1 MMIKLAQQLSDECTP
16 LLISS
21 SLRPTRELDV
31 DVLEG
36 VAKAR
41 YTLALT
47 AEYMYKSTVENTEL
61 WNDRQIK
68 MELETLFETASRLCY
83 KSLSPAPRLF
93 LLKQLARRFGV
104 ETIHVLCG
112 RKELEWIVPPESRN
126 KQVENLGFCLTF
138 IPRFRVGE
146 VVFAHYTTWSVT

>member
-1 MMIKLAQQLSDECTP
+1 MIKLAQQLSDECTP
-16 LLISS
+16 MLISS
-21 SLRPTRELDV
+21 SPRRRPTRELDV

-47 AEYMYKSTVENTEL
+47 AEFMYKSTVENTEP

-68 MELETLFETASRLCY
+68 MKLETLFETVRRLCY
-83 KSLSPAPRLF
+83 ESLSPAPRLF

-112 RKELEWIVPPESRN
+112 RKELQWIVPPESRN
-126 KQVENLGFCLTF
+126 KQVQNISKINHF
-138 IPRFRVGE
+138 IVQLK
-146 VVFAHYTTWSVT
+146 YLSVTVDLNSTL

>member
-1 MMIKLAQQLSDECTP
+1 MIKLAQQLCDDCTP
-16 LLISS
+16 LLTSS
-21 SLRPTRELDV
+21 ALRLSREIDV

-68 MELETLFETASRLCY
+68 ME
-83 KSLSPAPRLF
+83 
-93 LLKQLARRFGV
+93 
-104 ETIHVLCG
+104 
-112 RKELEWIVPPESRN
+112 
-126 KQVENLGFCLTF
+126 
-138 IPRFRVGE
+138 
-146 VVFAHYTTWSVT
+146 

>member
-1 MMIKLAQQLSDECTP
+1 MIKLAQQLCDDCTP

-21 SLRPTRELDV
+21 ALRPTREIDV

-47 AEYMYKSTVENTEL
+47 AEFMYKSTVENTEP
-61 WNDRQIK
+61 WSDRLIK
-68 MELETLFETASRLCY
+68 MELETLFETARRLCY

-104 ETIHVLCG
+104 EAIHVLCG
-112 RKELEWIVPPESRN
+112 KKEVEWIVPPESRN
-126 KQVENLGFCLTF
+126 KQVEN
-138 IPRFRVGE
+138 IPYNINHLIIQNNSRFLSGLN
-146 VVFAHYTTWSVT
+146 SQI

>member
-1 MMIKLAQQLSDECTP
+1 MMIKLAQQLSDECAP

-68 MELETLFETASRLCY
+68 MELENLFETARRLCY

-126 KQVENLGFCLTF
+126 KQVENISKQTFYYSVKIFLGFC
-138 IPRFRVGE
+138 
-146 VVFAHYTTWSVT
+146 VT

>member
-16 LLISS
+16 MLISS
-21 SLRPTRELDV
+21 SPRPTRELDV

-47 AEYMYKSTVENTEL
+47 AEFMYKSTVENTEP
-61 WNDRQIK
+61 WSDRLIK
-68 MELETLFETASRLCY
+68 MELETLFDTARRLCY
-83 KSLSPAPRLF
+83 KSLSPAPRRF

-104 ETIHVLCG
+104 EAIHVLCG
-112 RKELEWIVPPESRN
+112 KKEVEWIVPPESRN
-126 KQVENLGFCLTF
+126 KQVEN
-138 IPRFRVGE
+138 IPYNINHLIIQNNSRFLSGLN
-146 VVFAHYTTWSVT
+146 SQI

>member
-1 MMIKLAQQLSDECTP
+1 MIKLAQQLCDDCTP
-16 LLISS
+16 WLISS
-21 SLRPTRELDV
+21 TLRPTREIDV

-41 YTLALT
+41 YALART
-47 AEYMYKSTVENTEL
+47 AEYMYKSTVENTEP

-68 MELETLFETASRLCY
+68 MELETLFETARRLCY

-104 ETIHVLCG
+104 EAIHVLCG
-112 RKELEWIVPPESRN
+112 KKELEWIVPPESRN
-126 KQVENLGFCLTF
+126 KQVENISKETFYFSVKIFLGFC
-138 IPRFRVGE
+138 
-146 VVFAHYTTWSVT
+146 VT

>member
-1 MMIKLAQQLSDECTP
+1 MIKLAQQLCDDCTP

-21 SLRPTRELDV
+21 ALRPTREIDV

-47 AEYMYKSTVENTEL
+47 AEFMYKSTVENTKP
-61 WNDRQIK
+61 WNDRQVK
-68 MELETLFETASRLCY
+68 VELERLFETVRRLCY

-104 ETIHVLCG
+104 EAIHVLCG
-112 RKELEWIVPPESRN
+112 RKELEWIVPPKGGT
-126 KQVENLGFCLTF
+126 KQVENKSFYCSVKIFIGFC
-138 IPRFRVGE
+138 
-146 VVFAHYTTWSVT
+146 VT

>member
-1 MMIKLAQQLSDECTP
+1 MMIKLARQLCDDCKP

-21 SLRPTRELDV
+21 APRPTREI

-36 VAKAR
+36 VAVAR

-47 AEYMYKSTVENTEL
+47 AEFMYKSTVENTEP

-68 MELETLFETASRLCY
+68 MKLETLFETVRRLCY
-83 KSLSPAPRLF
+83 ESLSPAPRLF

-104 ETIHVLCG
+104 EAIHVLCG
-112 RKELEWIVPPESRN
+112 RKELEWIVPPKGGT
-126 KQVENLGFCLTF
+126 KQVENKSFYCSVKIFIGFC
-138 IPRFRVGE
+138 
-146 VVFAHYTTWSVT
+146 VT

>member
-1 MMIKLAQQLSDECTP
+1 MMITLAQQLSDECTR

-21 SLRPTRELDV
+21 SFRPTREIDM
-31 DVLEG
+31 LEG

-47 AEYMYKSTVENTEL
+47 AEFMYKSTVENTEP

-68 MELETLFETASRLCY
+68 MKLETLFETVRRLCY
-83 KSLSPAPRLF
+83 ESLSPAPRLF

-104 ETIHVLCG
+104 EAIHVLCG

-126 KQVENLGFCLTF
+126 KQVQNISKIVQLKYL
-138 IPRFRVGE
+138 
-146 VVFAHYTTWSVT
+146 SVSV

>member
-1 MMIKLAQQLSDECTP
+1 MMIKLAQQLSDECMP
-16 LLISS
+16 MLISS
-21 SLRPTRELDV
+21 SPRPTRELDV

-47 AEYMYKSTVENTEL
+47 AEYMYKSTVENTEP
-61 WNDRQIK
+61 WNDCQIK
-68 MELETLFETASRLCY
+68 MELETLFEMAKRLCY
-83 KSLSPAPRLF
+83 KSLAPRLF

-146 VVFAHYTTWSVT
+146 VVFAHYTAWSVT